1 VDEEETAEAE
11 EWEAEEWVSE
21 RNQNV
26 RWEKSVGYTQ
36 EVLQQ
41 CWEEGGAVVLVTDGG
56 YNRKVQRAE
65 GAPRQR
71 VAESV
76 WAEFVLTERGSCG
89 WVMGT
94 SRNMGCG
101 EGGGSDDLRVVC
113 TGGDTMANVRGAAGS
128 SYRSELMS
136 IVSALRELTGLVW
149 RGLRAGAVFHWTD
162 NESICLFML
171 RRGVASMRS
180 WRDRCCRDLW
190 AEIRGRLNV
199 WARAGGTWC
208 SSWVKGHVD
217 KEEAAGRR
225 EVGQRSVAEELNIQA
240 DDIATVL
247 LRGEWGVRWR
257 RVRAHSVTGQGGG
270 GPTSVAWGLNAHG
283 WYGWTASARVFG
295 WRWSKWR
302 YEGTGSNGWR
312 EG

>member
-1 VDEEETAEAE
+1 
-11 EWEAEEWVSE
+11 
-21 RNQNV
+21 
-26 RWEKSVGYTQ
+26 
-36 EVLQQ
+36 
-41 CWEEGGAVVLVTDGG
+41 
-56 YNRKVQRAE
+56 
-65 GAPRQR
+65 
-71 VAESV
+71 
-76 WAEFVLTERGSCG
+76 
-89 WVMGT
+89 
-94 SRNMGCG
+94 
-101 EGGGSDDLRVVC
+101 
-113 TGGDTMANVRGAAGS
+113 MANVRGAAGS

-247 LRGEWGVRWR
+247 LRGEEGDKMEACEGALSDMPGGRWSHVSSLGTERARVVWMDSFSTSFRVAVEQVAIRRYWQQRVEGRVVKGSDKQTKAQAVAENPFPHIDTRLVRWGSKPTKAR
-257 RVRAHSVTGQGGG
+257 KPVDIFKSKLWWNHLPSLHVRSRGKRKVGQEEEGVVEEKEEGGDGGG
-270 GPTSVAWGLNAHG
+270 
-283 WYGWTASARVFG
+283 RQ
-295 WRWSKWR
+295 
-302 YEGTGSNGWR
+302 
-312 EG
+312 